1 MILASMTLTW
11 AVIWISTKIFAAFI
25 ALIFVLPAASTYYY
39 NGGQESITQDS
50 FSVPVYDSHT
60 DIATKLVAPFLL
72 VTIILQ
78 TFLQRSLSFT
88 LDSKDSKLKKNSL
101 LMALAITA
109 MLVPTR
115 FFQLINEAVAVIFG
129 SAAYI
134 FFILIVGAFFYA
146 VWKGET

>member
-1 MILASMTLTW
+1 MILAILI
-11 AVIWISTKIFAAFI
+11 AVPT
-25 ALIFVLPAASTYYY
+25 ASSYYY
-39 NGGQESITQDS
+39 SNDAGTITEDTFSI
-50 FSVPVYDSHT
+50 PVYDSHQE
-60 DIATKLVAPFLL
+60 IATKLVAPFLL

-109 MLVPTR
+109 MLVPTT
-115 FFQLINEAVAVIFG
+115 FFSMINEAVALIFG
-129 SAAYI
+129 SAAYL

-146 VWKGET
+146 VWKGN

>member
-1 MILASMTLTW
+1 M
-11 AVIWISTKIFAAFI
+11 IWISTKLLSVFI
-25 ALIFVLPAASTYYY
+25 AVLFVVPAASSYYY
-39 NGGQESITQDS
+39 STQDSITQES
-50 FSVPVYDSHT
+50 FSIPVYESHT
-60 DIATKLVAPFLL
+60 EIATKLVAPFLL

-88 LDSKDSKLKKNSL
+88 LDSSDSKLKKNSL
-101 LMALAITA
+101 LMAVAITA

-115 FFQLINEAVAVIFG
+115 FFQLINEAVAIIFG

-146 VWKGET
+146 VWKGSS

>member
-1 MILASMTLTW
+1 M
-11 AVIWISTKIFAAFI
+11 
-25 ALIFVLPAASTYYY
+25 ALVFVLPAASSYYY
-39 NGGQESITQDS
+39 SGGQDSITEDG

-88 LDSKDSKLKKNSL
+88 LDSSDSKLKKNSL

-109 MLVPTR
+109 MLVPTK
-115 FFQLINEAVAVIFG
+115 FFQLINEAVAIIFG

-134 FFILIVGAFFYA
+134 FFILVVGAFFYA
-146 VWKGET
+146 LWKGSS